1 MRLHRFIGKF
11 EELGQGRIAITD
23 LSAIH
28 QMMRVLR
35 LRKGDVLILIM
46 NESEE
51 VESKIE
57 SIAKDRIVAS
67 VLDRRQIDTEPEV
80 PIVLACAVLKKENFE
95 WVVQKAVEVG
105 VTEIV
110 PIVTEHTV
118 KTALNTIR
126 LSVIAREAAEQSGRA
141 RIPQIHEPM
150 DLAQALLLNPELPHY
165 FFDTPQEGENT
176 TKEVQATKGAML
188 FIGPEGGWSDEERAL
203 AKTHKMNFFSLGSRI
218 LRGET
223 AAIIATYLF
232 SSQGEVKR

>member
-28 QMMRVLR
+28 QMIRVLR
-35 LRKGDVLILIM
+35 LRKGDLLILIM

-57 SIAKDRIVAS
+57 SVAKDRIVAS
-67 VLDRRQIDTEPEV
+67 VLERREIHTESQM
-80 PIVLACAVLKKENFE
+80 PIILACAVLKKENFE

-105 VTEIV
+105 ATEII
-110 PIVTEHTV
+110 PLITEHTV
-118 KTALNTIR
+118 KMSLNTIR

-141 RIPQIHEPM
+141 RIPVIQEPVNFA
-150 DLAQALLLNPELPHY
+150 DALVLHPELPHY
-165 FFDTPQEGENT
+165 FFDTNEEKKSDRPDV
-176 TKEVQATKGAML
+176 KKGAMV
-188 FIGPEGGWSDEERAL
+188 FIGPEGGWSEEERVL
-203 AKTHKMNFFSLGSRI
+203 AKEHKMKSYSLGSRI

-232 SSQGEVKR
+232 AMQGE